1 LISSPRPNPRAR
13 QRRGLHYRQRRRAG
27 KPVLGW
33 SEAEE
38 SQGWDRFGSVDLI
51 RLLARRTRSA
61 DWSFASAVGPMDYAP
76 RKSRHRF
83 AACTARLSAS
93 EQTGHQAQFKSWR
106 GVAAWQRPRSMH
118 HDEHSQNGLAAFRS
132 IVRAGLRAGSGPF
145 APDLD
150 HLTRQSRRLLLGNR
164 RLSRYVAR
172 QSERPQPRGLF
183 TRGQTVCLVF
193 GRCFLTVQQPLLLLL
208 ENRFGSIACLMSVQ
222 RRYSCSGKSTPQ
234 DRPSWGT
241 GCRLPICRCGL
252 G

>member
-132 IVRAGLRAGSGPF
+132 IVRAGLRAGSGPSYSAITPITSGEPASF
-145 APDLD
+145 AL
-150 HLTRQSRRLLLGNR
+150 RR
-164 RLSRYVAR
+164 A
-172 QSERPQPRGLF
+172 
-183 TRGQTVCLVF
+183 
-193 GRCFLTVQQPLLLLL
+193 
-208 ENRFGSIACLMSVQ
+208 
-222 RRYSCSGKSTPQ
+222 
-234 DRPSWGT
+234 
-241 GCRLPICRCGL
+241 PI
-252 G
+252 

>member
-1 LISSPRPNPRAR
+1 MPRGN
-13 QRRGLHYRQRRRAG
+13 RGI
-27 KPVLGW
+27 VLPH
-33 SEAEE
+33 
-38 SQGWDRFGSVDLI
+38 
-51 RLLARRTRSA
+51 ARRVCR
-61 DWSFASAVGPMDYAP
+61 P
-76 RKSRHRF
+76 
-83 AACTARLSAS
+83 

-150 HLTRQSRRLLLGNR
+150 HLTRPQSRRLLLGNR

-208 ENRFGSIACLMSVQ
+208 ENRFGSIACVMSVQ
-222 RRYSCSGKSTPQ
+222 RRYSCSGESTPQ

>member
-1 LISSPRPNPRAR
+1 MPRGNRGIVLPHARRVCRPAIRRDIRPNSN
-13 QRRGLHYRQRRRAG
+13 H
-27 KPVLGW
+27 
-33 SEAEE
+33 
-38 SQGWDRFGSVDLI
+38 
-51 RLLARRTRSA
+51 
-61 DWSFASAVGPMDYAP
+61 
-76 RKSRHRF
+76 
-83 AACTARLSAS
+83 
-93 EQTGHQAQFKSWR
+93 
-106 GVAAWQRPRSMH
+106 GVALLPGSDRALCT

-222 RRYSCSGKSTPQ
+222 RRYSCSGESTPQ
-234 DRPSWGT
+234 DRPSWGTGCRSWGT

>member
-1 LISSPRPNPRAR
+1 
-13 QRRGLHYRQRRRAG
+13 
-27 KPVLGW
+27 
-33 SEAEE
+33 
-38 SQGWDRFGSVDLI
+38 
-51 RLLARRTRSA
+51 
-61 DWSFASAVGPMDYAP
+61 MMP

-118 HDEHSQNGLAAFRS
+118 HDEHFQNGLAAFRS

-150 HLTRQSRRLLLGNR
+150 HLTRPQSRRLLLGNR

-208 ENRFGSIACLMSVQ
+208 ENRFGSIACVMSVQ
-222 RRYSCSGKSTPQ
+222 RRYSCSGESTPQ